1 MAIINSLIFL
11 FVLSISALV
20 LPSILPLTTFIGI
33 LLLIFGIILNLHQ
46 GLGFVDKKNKID
58 FLNQINYS
66 NILNPVACLLLLFFL
81 FFAHSFTE
89 GFSFI
94 SGFATLVL
102 HVLFLVYIINTR
114 DHLLIY
120 LKSYILLVLLMSI
133 AGLTAIVLVALG
145 LGDTSYV
152 NISELTGGA
161 FVRDTG
167 SERSYLFPFKLG
179 FILTNARLDLL
190 GFNFYRISGWAH
202 EPTSAT
208 LFVAP
213 AMILLLHTKIIANS
227 ITKISMLAVISAFW
241 FFAMSMGSLL
251 AFIMLY
257 SFYIT
262 ATLFVKIFPLK
273 LSLSIVIGLF
283 IAFLFGSF
291 YFEELINSTI
301 VSKFDIQSQ
310 TFQAAIK
317 RISWFIPEKAITQ
330 ADSFS
335 LLIIFAILFFFLS
348 NAFYSFSVQ
357 KDFNVYALVVLYI
370 VIHSMK
376 GSQES
381 VFVLIFSFFW
391 FYVLYF
397 SIPYK
402 QTKSVKSFRNV
413 KEQKEI

>member
-1 MAIINSLIFL
+1 M
-11 FVLSISALV
+11 
-20 LPSILPLTTFIGI
+20 T
-33 LLLIFGIILNLHQ
+33 
-46 GLGFVDKKNKID
+46 
-58 FLNQINYS
+58 
-66 NILNPVACLLLLFFL
+66 
-81 FFAHSFTE
+81 
-89 GFSFI
+89 
-94 SGFATLVL
+94 
-102 HVLFLVYIINTR
+102 
-114 DHLLIY
+114 
-120 LKSYILLVLLMSI
+120 
-133 AGLTAIVLVALG
+133 LG
-145 LGDTSYV
+145 LGDNSYV
-152 NISELTGGA
+152 NISDLTGGA
-161 FVRDTG
+161 FARD
-167 SERSYLFPFKLG
+167 SESETSYLFPFKLG
-179 FILTNARLDLL
+179 LILTNSKLDLL

-227 ITKISMLAVISAFW
+227 ITKISMLAVISTFW
-241 FFAMSMGSLL
+241 FFAMSIGSLL

-273 LSLSIVIGLF
+273 LTLSIVIGLF
-283 IAFLFGSF
+283 IAFLFSSF
-291 YFEELINSTI
+291 YFEELLNSSI
-301 VSKFDIQSQ
+301 FSKLDIQSQ
-310 TFQAAIK
+310 TFQGAIK
-317 RISWFIPEKAITQ
+317 RITWFIPDKAITQ

-381 VFVLIFSFFW
+381 VYVLISSFFW